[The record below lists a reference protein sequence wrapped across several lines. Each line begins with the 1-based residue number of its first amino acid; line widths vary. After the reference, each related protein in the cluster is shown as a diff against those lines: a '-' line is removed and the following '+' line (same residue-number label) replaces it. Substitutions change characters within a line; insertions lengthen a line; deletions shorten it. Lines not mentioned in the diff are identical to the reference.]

1 VTTSARED
9 EQRALAEKYR
19 EMIALR
25 RATGPKDDA
34 RLKQLAS
41 RFPGVLREID
51 SRTMASLEERLAEL
65 ETGWPAW
72 ASLQLRFHGWLRV
85 ALRLRSEGVTDLDAW
100 LATYVPREPGDPT
113 SAQLTLRI
121 ASLAT
126 PREGR
131 VSLAARDAL
140 DAGDVD
146 LDLLLFGRSAK

>member
-1 VTTSARED
+1 MSASGPED
-9 EQRALAEKYR
+9 GRRALAEKYR

-25 RATGPKDDA
+25 RATGPKDEA
-34 RLKQLAS
+34 RLRALAA
-41 RFPGVLREID
+41 RFPGSLRELD

-65 ETGWPAW
+65 ETGGPAW
-72 ASLQLRFHGWLRV
+72 ASVQIRFHGWLRI
-85 ALRLRSEGVTDLDAW
+85 ALRLRGATDLGAW
-100 LATYVPREPGDPT
+100 LAAYVPLEPGDPT
-113 SAQLTLRI
+113 AEELAMRI
-121 ASLAT
+121 ASLAA

>member
-1 VTTSARED
+1 VSASARED
-9 EQRALAEKYR
+9 EQRALADKYR

-25 RATGPKDDA
+25 RATGPKDEA
-34 RLKQLAS
+34 RLKQLAA

-51 SRTMASLEERLAEL
+51 SRTMESLEERLAEL

-72 ASLQLRFHGWLRV
+72 ASLQIRFHGWLRV
-85 ALRLRSEGVTDLDAW
+85 ALRLRSDGATDLDAW
-100 LATYVPREPGDPT
+100 LVTYVPREPGDPT
-113 SAQLTLRI
+113 QEQLTVRI
-121 ASLAT
+121 ASLVT

-140 DAGDVD
+140 EAGEVD

>member
-1 VTTSARED
+1 VSAEL
-9 EQRALAEKYR
+9 RALVEKYR
-19 EMIALR
+19 EMLALR

-34 RLKQLAS
+34 RLKRLAV

-65 ETGWPAW
+65 ESGSWPAW
-72 ASLQLRFHGWLRV
+72 ASTQLRFHGWLRV
-85 ALRLRSEGVTDLDAW
+85 ALRLRSESVTDLDAW
-100 LATYVPREPGDPT
+100 LAAYVPREPGDPT
-113 SAQLTLRI
+113 RAELSARI
-121 ASLAT
+121 ASLVA

-140 DAGDVD
+140 EAGDVD